1 MTVKRRHDLIL
12 ILKHLFVDTMGKKNK
27 MKNKNKAKMKWL
39 QRDTSNGGAAH
50 QVSKRKFA
58 FSGTVLGE
66 VFKRPKLV
74 ASQNAVS
81 VLKKTQKVADSKTE
95 PEPLIKCETGSN
107 PRANQITRHRNS
119 LPIFAARS
127 RYYQLMRSRPLT
139 RYNTNDKP
147 NAFINSFAKVLG

>member
-1 MTVKRRHDLIL
+1 MTISQSLKRRHDLNPIL
-12 ILKHLFVDTMGKKNK
+12 NFKLLFVDNMGKKNK

-39 QRDTSNGGAAH
+39 QRDTGNGVAA
-50 QVSKRKFA
+50 QQQAPKRKFA
-58 FSGTVLGE
+58 FTGAVLGE

-81 VLKKTQKVADSKTE
+81 VLKKTQKAADAKTE
-95 PEPLIKCETGSN
+95 QEPLTKCGTGSN

-127 RYYQLMRSRPLT
+127 RYQFRRNLPLT
-139 RYNTNDKP
+139 
-147 NAFINSFAKVLG
+147 KV